1 MKAENYTP
9 TETMRLN
16 IEFADNGI
24 ILRNPDCEDEVT
36 LALTLEK
43 MTDGEGKMTDWHA
56 KEYRAIGKKIYDW
69 LDVVVPEH
77 EDHWITTGVNLH
89 IKAELTGRVM

>member
-1 MKAENYTP
+1 MKTKNYTP

-36 LALTLEK
+36 LAMSVDKTQTNDYSWNIDHTE
-43 MTDGEGKMTDWHA
+43 
-56 KEYRAIGKKIYDW
+56 EYCAIGKKIYDW

-77 EDHWITTGVNLH
+77 EDHWITTCANLH